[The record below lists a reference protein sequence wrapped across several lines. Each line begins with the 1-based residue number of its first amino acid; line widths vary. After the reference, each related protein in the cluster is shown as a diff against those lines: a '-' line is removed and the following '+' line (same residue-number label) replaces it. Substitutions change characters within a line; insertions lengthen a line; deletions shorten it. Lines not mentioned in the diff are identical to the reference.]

1 MPERLLIA
9 LALIA
14 ALVVA
19 IALTRRL
26 LRRRDQRTLRR
37 LRDLARDGEQAGAR
51 GPFGSKPRVVYF
63 TTSTCVV
70 CRVQQEPA
78 LAALQERL
86 TDLVVERHDAIKE
99 RTLAAHFG
107 VITVPTTVVYDR
119 AGELVTIN
127 RGFTP
132 AAALRSQIEGAEP
145 ALEGG
150 AEMSSERLG

>member
-1 MPERLLIA
+1 MLERLLIA

-19 IALTRRL
+19 IALARGL
-26 LRRRDQRTLRR
+26 LRRRDQRVLRR
-37 LRDLARDGEQAGAR
+37 LRDLDTRGSQAGR
-51 GPFGSKPRVVYF
+51 RQPPGSVPRVVYF

-70 CRVQQEPA
+70 CHAQQEPA

-86 TDLVVERHDAIKE
+86 TDLVVERHDAIKD
-99 RTLAAHFG
+99 RALAAHFG

-132 AAALRSQIEGAEP
+132 AAALRSQIEGQEP

-150 AEMSSERLG
+150 AEMSSERLA